1 MPNSLS
7 LTNRRSLRHTF
18 GELSDTVNMP
28 NLIAIQRSS
37 YQQFLDSKIEAN
49 KKNDIG
55 IDEALKSI
63 FPVKDYAGRMSLKY
77 ISYKLDRPKYDVI
90 ECRQRGLSYSAALKA
105 IFRLDIINID
115 EDTGDKIGQD
125 AREEEVYL
133 GDIPLMTDKA
143 TFVINGIE
151 RVIVSQMHR
160 SPGVFFDAN
169 NAARVIP
176 YRGSWL
182 DIEFDAK
189 DLLFIRVDRRKKLS
203 LVFLLKSMGMDNEE
217 ILSYFYDHAEVKIE
231 NDTHASIP
239 YNFEDL
245 KGELSFDLVDSSTNK
260 LLLEKGERLTN
271 RHNRSF
277 IESGLTRIL
286 VPFEEIHGKF
296 FANDIF
302 NEETGEIFAEAG
314 EEINE
319 TKIEILVKSNIN
331 KFDTIIIND
340 KVGPYIRNTLQ
351 IENNTTRADS
361 LAAIYKIM
369 RPGEPPTEESSE
381 KLFFDLFFSRIEGKN
396 NSTNFF
402 NTPKEDD
409 KNKLSMNKELIEQ
422 EGVWILKKEKEWSLV
437 Q

>member
-1 MPNSLS
+1 MSNSLS

-18 GELSDTVNMP
+18 GVLSDTVNMP

-37 YQQFLDSKIEAN
+37 YQQFLDSKIDAN

-90 ECRQRGLSYSAALKA
+90 ECRQRGLSYSAALKV

-143 TFVINGIE
+143 TFVINGTE

-203 LVFLLKSMGMDNEE
+203 LVFLLKSMGMDNED
-217 ILSYFYDHAEVKIE
+217 ILNYFYDHAEVKIE
-231 NDTHASIP
+231 NNTHASIP

-245 KGELSFDLVDSSTNK
+245 KGELSFDLIDSSSNK

-277 IESGLTRIL
+277 IENGLARIL
-286 VPFEEIHGKF
+286 VPFDEIYGKF
-296 FANDIF
+296 FAKTF
-302 NEETGEIFAEAG
+302 LM
-314 EEINE
+314 
-319 TKIEILVKSNIN
+319 KKLVK
-331 KFDTIIIND
+331 
-340 KVGPYIRNTLQ
+340 YLQ
-351 IENNTTRADS
+351 
-361 LAAIYKIM
+361 KQ
-369 RPGEPPTEESSE
+369 E
-381 KLFFDLFFSRIEGKN
+381 K
-396 NSTNFF
+396 
-402 NTPKEDD
+402 
-409 KNKLSMNKELIEQ
+409 KLMK
-422 EGVWILKKEKEWSLV
+422 LKLKA
-437 Q
+437 